1 MFHISSDE
9 VNWISAS
16 QVTLIQIASQLDLW
30 PSEWRGK
37 FLSSSSYKFLD
48 VDVSPRSRELILQ
61 NDDLDHAP

>member
-1 MFHISSDE
+1 VFDISSDE

-37 FLSSSSYKFLD
+37 FLSSPSYEFLD
-48 VDVSPRSRELILQ
+48 EDVSRRSREPILQ
-61 NDDLDHAP
+61 NDDLGLAP